1 MEETIAR
8 VREKERFCEKT
19 YFINIQNKSGIGG
32 VERIVADFSEEL
44 SSSQIPNLV
53 FNLGRNKVT
62 RKLLSNSIGRKFL
75 IFGRLLELLVIVILR
90 KITHRKEDVVL
101 VFFHSECHL
110 LYSLASS
117 IINFLPRVTSVI
129 YLCQSIEIYPQKLLR
144 RCLFAISKSDLTI
157 CYSTLVAE
165 KWQIKT
171 NKEIHSLHN
180 PVRLDRIKI
189 RDLQPRSDLME
200 LIHIGRPVSYKAP
213 EKSLEFAIKVSKS
226 CNRVRLT
233 FVGIDAL
240 DMPGEIQLPKNLEVV
255 FLGIIKDTLTP
266 TCAATALL
274 NLVDFNKSSEVIGVA
289 AIESLCLGV
298 PVVIRNK
305 NQTGYS
311 DLPGLITEEIFLKK
325 IALQTGN
332 SPDWSGI
339 FALSKEQIKDV
350 RNKVSSNNFLREFQ
364 NLLRLT
370 D

>member
-1 MEETIAR
+1 MEKKLD
-8 VREKERFCEKT
+8 RENERFRENT
-19 YFINIQNKSGIGG
+19 FFINIQNKSGIGG
-32 VERIVADFSEEL
+32 VERIVADFSQEL
-44 SSSQIPNLV
+44 SSSQISNLV
-53 FNLGRNKVT
+53 FNLGRSAIT

-75 IFGRLLELLVIVILR
+75 IFGRLLELLVLVFFR
-90 KITHRKEDVVL
+90 KITHRKEDIVL

-117 IINFLPRVTSVI
+117 IIHFLPRVTSVI
-129 YLCQSIEIYPQKLLR
+129 YLCQSIDIYPHKLLA
-144 RCLFAISKSDLTI
+144 RCIFAISKSDLTI
-157 CYSTLVAE
+157 CYSALVAE
-165 KWQIKT
+165 KWQLKS

-180 PVRLDRIKI
+180 PVRLDRIKP
-189 RDLQPRSDLME
+189 RDLQAGPDLMD

-213 EKSLEFAIKVSKS
+213 EKSLEFAIKVSES

-233 FVGIDAL
+233 FVGIEGL
-240 DMPGEIQLPKNLEVV
+240 DVMGQLQLPNNLEVV

-274 NLVDFNKSSEVIGVA
+274 NLADYNKSSEVIGVA

-311 DLPGLITEEIFLKK
+311 DLPGLITEENFLQK
-325 IALQTGN
+325 IALQSGD

-339 FALSKEQIKDV
+339 FSLSKEQIQEV
-350 RNKVSSNNFLREFQ
+350 RIKVSSENFLREFQ
-364 NLLRLT
+364 NLLRRAS
-370 D
+370 